1 MGSVCEA
8 LKALC
13 KSLEFA
19 CTCRALWREADAQAH
34 SCASEVAQAV
44 GLDAVLAKQAAVCT
58 STTMSDEGGPW
69 QMVDCA
75 EKATQARR
83 IKVRRAIGAHTT
95 YQFERAIQ
103 LAVISQVQCSNVVD
117 RIGHAAGH
125 TQLTLQGVTNR
136 VQGVTGTVDTAWTDQ
151 R

>member
-1 MGSVCEA
+1 MLLSFAMGSVCEA

-58 STTMSDEGGPW
+58 STTMSDEGGPGKW
-69 QMVDCA
+69 W
-75 EKATQARR
+75 
-83 IKVRRAIGAHTT
+83 IVRNRQHK
-95 YQFERAIQ
+95 
-103 LAVISQVQCSNVVD
+103 
-117 RIGHAAGH
+117 HAASKYGVLLAPTPH
-125 TQLTLQGVTNR
+125 TSSNGQYNRLSFLKYNAVTC
-136 VQGVTGTVDTAWTDQ
+136 G
-151 R
+151 

>member
-1 MGSVCEA
+1 MDSVCEA

-58 STTMSDEGGPW
+58 STTMSDEGGPGKW
-69 QMVDCA
+69 W
-75 EKATQARR
+75 
-83 IKVRRAIGAHTT
+83 IVRNRQHKHAASKYGVLLAPTPHK

-103 LAVISQVQCSNVVD
+103 LAVISQVQCSNVW
-117 RIGHAAGH
+117 IG
-125 TQLTLQGVTNR
+125 
-136 VQGVTGTVDTAWTDQ
+136 
-151 R
+151 